1 VKKYFISESIAIIL
15 VLSILV
21 GLPIAIKS
29 YNRHIWE
36 DAAGDSVKVIRLYGR
51 SQDGRWITEQVTGW
65 NYWMSDLIT
74 DNIEI
79 DLIEGGS
86 IRVAVTS
93 TDVLHS
99 FAFPRIREF
108 RHPRDIYPGKWE
120 VFDII
125 EPEDDEISFL
135 CWQYCSGEHQHMKGD
150 LVITYLEDSAPFSTL
165 SSNNEVS
172 VGGNNE

>member
-1 VKKYFISESIAIIL
+1 MKKYFISESIAIIL
-15 VLSILV
+15 VLLILI

-29 YNRHIWE
+29 YDRYIWE
-36 DAAGDSVKVIRLYGR
+36 GATGDSVKVIKLYGR
-51 SQDGRWITEQVTGW
+51 SQDGRWITERVTGW

-74 DNIEI
+74 DDIEI

-108 RHPRDIYPGKWE
+108 RRPRDIYAGKWE

-125 EPEDDEISFL
+125 DPEDDEISFL
-135 CWQYCSGEHQHMKGD
+135 CWQYCSAEHQHMKGNLLISYHESLALPND
-150 LVITYLEDSAPFSTL
+150 LSASDKLLE
-165 SSNNEVS
+165 
-172 VGGNNE
+172 